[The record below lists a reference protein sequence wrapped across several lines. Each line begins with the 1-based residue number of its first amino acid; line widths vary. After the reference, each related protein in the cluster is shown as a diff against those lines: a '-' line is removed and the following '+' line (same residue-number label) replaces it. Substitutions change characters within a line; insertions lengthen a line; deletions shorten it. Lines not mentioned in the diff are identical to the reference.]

1 VPPQTVPAFVA
12 RAALAVVSWNV
23 HGSAGDLP
31 RLVADLRAGR
41 LTGAPASAFV
51 LLLQEATSDA
61 VAAAQRDGLFAQYE
75 RIYPTRGN
83 AILSTSPLIDART
96 IELPRMRQRRV
107 ALVASIDVDGM
118 RVRVV
123 TTHLENR
130 VSWWRGGLFSEDA
143 RRQQAEALVKALPH
157 GEPTILGG
165 DFNAW
170 LGRTEPGWKALAA
183 RFPDGPPPLPTPT
196 FRQRLF
202 LDDIFFDLRGKWL
215 ANRLVVSNRYGSDH
229 HPVVGLLH
237 TTGDNR

>member
-1 VPPQTVPAFVA
+1 MPPQPAPVSA
-12 RAALAVVSWNV
+12 IQSALAVVTWNV
-23 HGSAGDLP
+23 HGPAGDLP
-31 RLVADLRAGR
+31 RLVHDLRVGR

-61 VAAAQRDGLFAQYE
+61 VAVAQRDGLFAHYE
-75 RIYPTRGN
+75 RIYATRGN
-83 AILSTSPLIDART
+83 AILSTTPLLDART
-96 IELPRMRQRRV
+96 IELPRMRQRRA
-107 ALVASIDVDGM
+107 ALVASIELEGQ
-118 RVRVV
+118 RVRVA

-143 RRQQAEALVKALPH
+143 RRQQAQALIEALPP

-170 LGRTEPGWKALAA
+170 LGRAEPGWKALAA

-202 LDDIFFDLRGKWL
+202 LDDIFFDLHGKWS
-215 ANRLVVSNRYGSDH
+215 ANRLVVSDRYGSDH
-229 HPVVGLLH
+229 HPVIGLVR
-237 TTGDNR
+237 TTR